1 MLCHFYVDV
10 LNPSFRRWKVSI
22 QKFVNSSR
30 HRGGEKLKFPIGA
43 WFSDISS
50 DWLTVKCDQSFVN
63 QTRPGVDKVK
73 PNAWIKS
80 S

>member
-30 HRGGEKLKFPIGA
+30 HQGGARVKFPIGA

-50 DWLTVKCDQSFVN
+50 DWPTVKCDHSFVN
-63 QTRPGVDKVK
+63 QIITI
-73 PNAWIKS
+73 IKLVARRLVVILS
-80 S
+80 